1 MNRLKPHL
9 ALLTCNVV
17 WALDYPFYNIVLPY
31 YVHPMAM
38 ISASLIATALLSL
51 IPLLRERA
59 ERVERADIRRLI
71 GAALLIGVL
80 RKVFLMY
87 GLSKTSPIDGSI
99 IDTVVPLLVLLLS
112 VALGIDRFTRPKVAG
127 LVLGMAGAVAVV
139 LTGAAPV
146 HAHSQLWGNLLVFA
160 SACATAFYMVWFK
173 RLVGKYRIT
182 TVLRWLYCIAAVMA
196 AAIYILSSISY
207 TQLNTPFS
215 ARGTMEIYTMRSVVY
230 FGGVALLFAY
240 QSQLCDL
247 STQREADA
255 LRNMLHLQ
263 YENYKARQESVDLI
277 NQKYHDLKHQIAVL
291 RSESGEER
299 NAVLDRMEQEI
310 KAYEAQNDTGNK
322 VLDTVLTGKSLT
334 CRAQNIQ
341 LTVVADGAAL
351 DFMDV
356 MDISNLFGNAL
367 DNAIESTDKITDPER
382 RLIHLSVARQKGF
395 AAIRIENCF
404 DGELKFEKGLPVTTK
419 KDVLYHG
426 FGVKSIQNAAAKY
439 GGTATITTREGWF
452 ELRVLI
458 PLGQPQQE

>member
-1 MNRLKPHL
+1 MW
-9 ALLTCNVV
+9 LLEDGGSTGSIQ
-17 WALDYPFYNIVLPY
+17 F
-31 YVHPMAM
+31 
-38 ISASLIATALLSL
+38 
-51 IPLLRERA
+51 
-59 ERVERADIRRLI
+59 DIRPR
-71 GAALLIGVL
+71 
-80 RKVFLMY
+80 
-87 GLSKTSPIDGSI
+87 
-99 IDTVVPLLVLLLS
+99 
-112 VALGIDRFTRPKVAG
+112 
-127 LVLGMAGAVAVV
+127 
-139 LTGAAPV
+139 
-146 HAHSQLWGNLLVFA
+146 
-160 SACATAFYMVWFK
+160 
-173 RLVGKYRIT
+173 T
-182 TVLRWLYCIAAVMA
+182 TCIAAVMA

-215 ARGTMEIYTMRSVVY
+215 ARGTMEIYTMRTVVY

-240 QSQLCDL
+240 QSQLRDL
-247 STQREADA
+247 LTQREADA
-255 LRNMLHLQ
+255 LRNMLHIQ
-263 YENYKARQESVDLI
+263 YENYKIRQESIDLI

-291 RSESGEER
+291 RAESGEKR
-299 NAVLDRMEQEI
+299 NAVLDNMEQEI

-334 CRAQNIQ
+334 CRTKNIQ
-341 LTVVADGAAL
+341 LTCVADGTAL

-458 PLGQPQQE
+458 PLGQPQQDKNEVLRPCIGKRRAGGVVCAEKVYVRMPCLAMCTKSRLKNLVKPDETKNRLCEKERISCKSCAAARFLWYGRLTEKRRISGRAARPTKEENTCLKSHA

>member
-1 MNRLKPHL
+1 MPLKIPYYEMDIPRLVTALADWLACLLYLRFLPPRYGGVKRAALCGGAL
-9 ALLTCNVV
+9 ALLALYLVATDGFDGWRFNVLYAV
-17 WALDYPFYNIVLPY
+17 
-31 YVHPMAM
+31 
-38 ISASLIATALLSL
+38 
-51 IPLLRERA
+51 
-59 ERVERADIRRLI
+59 
-71 GAALLIGVL
+71 
-80 RKVFLMY
+80 
-87 GLSKTSPIDGSI
+87 
-99 IDTVVPLLVLLLS
+99 S
-112 VALGIDRFTRPKVAG
+112 VAL
-127 LVLGMAGAVAVV
+127 M
-139 LTGAAPV
+139 
-146 HAHSQLWGNLLVFA
+146 LLF
-160 SACATAFYMVWFK
+160 
-173 RLVGKYRIT
+173 
-182 TVLRWLYCIAAVMA
+182 MA

-215 ARGTMEIYTMRSVVY
+215 ARGTMEIYTMRTVVY

-240 QSQLCDL
+240 QSQLRDL
-247 STQREADA
+247 LTQREADA
-255 LRNMLHLQ
+255 LRNMLHIQ
-263 YENYKARQESVDLI
+263 YENYKIRQESIDLI

-291 RSESGEER
+291 RAESGEKR
-299 NAVLDRMEQEI
+299 NAVLDNMEQEI

-334 CRAQNIQ
+334 CRTKNIQ
-341 LTVVADGAAL
+341 LTCVADGTVL